1 MVGKKA
7 ENSPKVMILIKRRTT
22 AMTNRIIPRPEVL
35 QLLKI
40 RSFICADL
48 NGEKVKCEKDSEVVR
63 YRGIEIK

>member
-7 ENSPKVMILIKRRTT
+7 KNSPKVMILIKRRTT
-22 AMTNRIIPRPEVL
+22 AMTNRMIPRTEVL

-48 NGEKVKCEKDSEVVR
+48 NGEKVKK
-63 YRGIEIK
+63 IAK